1 MLTVVY
7 LYNSDQD
14 IARLTLFLCSRTE
27 SGNVEYSIRKW
38 SAIRATIKYKAGKD
52 ESYYVDR

>member
-1 MLTVVY
+1 MLAVFY
-7 LYNSDQD
+7 LYNGYQN
-14 IARLTLFLCSRTE
+14 IARLTLFLRSWTE

-38 SAIRATIKYKAGKD
+38 PAIRPTIKYKAGKY